1 MVLHRKLAFMSHS
14 VLFLVIILVG
24 DVERISA
31 FSSPPASKCYRIRD
45 LQQHTVKRTISTTTT
60 SAAATTTTTATNSN
74 NIPNFALWSS
84 QSSYDDEREDFD
96 EVSPTTS
103 TSSEFKEET
112 KSWLR
117 QQQSSSDNDNNN
129 ITNYELTS
137 SSSSSSSIFQRM
149 FDEIPFIHLFT
160 GPEGRKKLP
169 PLQIDDQNV
178 LFYDVFLIVNL
189 SISISFWVT
198 HRLDFNYIPAALNE
212 GCLFSIL
219 WIISGLYHGSFL
231 YSAMDGHY
239 DPMDDEENKGGPKA
253 AAMLAF
259 NTFINT
265 INLRLIAALFGAWI
279 QHRKVGIGS
288 PMEELIP
295 LEVTFGL
302 ILMTM
307 WRALHSQTTPR
318 I

>member
-1 MVLHRKLAFMSHS
+1 MMLHRKLAFMSHS
-14 VLFLVIILVG
+14 ILFLVIILVG
-24 DVERISA
+24 DAERISA
-31 FSSPPASKCYRIRD
+31 FGSPPASK
-45 LQQHTVKRTISTTTT
+45 LQHTFKRTISTTTT
-60 SAAATTTTTATNSN
+60 SAATVTTTTTTNSNN

-84 QSSYDDEREDFD
+84 QSYDDEREEDFD
-96 EVSPTTS
+96 EVSPTGTN
-103 TSSEFKEET
+103 SEFKEET

-117 QQQSSSDNDNNN
+117 QQQSTSDNDNNA
-129 ITNYELTS
+129 LS
-137 SSSSSSSIFQRM
+137 SSSSISSSSIFQRM

-169 PLQIDDQNV
+169 PIQIDDSNV

-219 WIISGLYHGSFL
+219 WILSGLYHGSFL
-231 YSAMDGHY
+231 YSAIDGHY

-265 INLRLIAALFGAWI
+265 INLRLIAALLGAWI
-279 QHRKVGIGS
+279 QHRKVGFGS
-288 PMEELIP
+288 MEELIP

-302 ILMTM
+302 VLMTM
-307 WRALHSQTTPR
+307 WRAVHSQQTPR

>member
-1 MVLHRKLAFMSHS
+1 MMLHRKLAFMSHS
-14 VLFLVIILVG
+14 ILLLVIIVVG
-24 DVERISA
+24 DAERISA
-31 FSSPPASKCYRIRD
+31 FGSPPASKCYRSRD
-45 LQQHTVKRTISTTTT
+45 IQHTFKRTISTTTT
-60 SAAATTTTTATNSN
+60 SATAITTTPTTTNNDN

-84 QSSYDDEREDFD
+84 QSFDDEREDFD
-96 EVSPTTS
+96 EISPTNTN
-103 TSSEFKEET
+103 SEFKEET

-117 QQQSSSDNDNNN
+117 QQQSSSDNDNNA
-129 ITNYELTS
+129 L
-137 SSSSSSSIFQRM
+137 SSSSSSIFQRM

-169 PLQIDDQNV
+169 PVQIDDSNV
-178 LFYDVFLIVNL
+178 LFYDIFLIVNL

-239 DPMDDEENKGGPKA
+239 DPMDDEENNGGPKA

-265 INLRLIAALFGAWI
+265 INLRLIAALLGAWI

-288 PMEELIP
+288 MEELIP